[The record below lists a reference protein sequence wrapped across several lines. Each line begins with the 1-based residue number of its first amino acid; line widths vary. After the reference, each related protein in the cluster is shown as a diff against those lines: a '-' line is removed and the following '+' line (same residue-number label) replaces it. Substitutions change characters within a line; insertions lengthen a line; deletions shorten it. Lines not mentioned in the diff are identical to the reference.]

1 MAVVR
6 FLAVYPLIGTKHK
19 PSPLRLRERSV
30 YYWWWAYLRRNQD
43 YLACCAAGGAGPLAS
58 LYADFGDV
66 REDDFRSW
74 WGGKEQ
80 RGAYLFGERPNDF
93 FIKKIDSSSD
103 HDPAWDNDET
113 TLVIAVNL
121 GIGRRKLQQTFARL
135 LISEHPGR
143 RGRPAM
149 GKVKSTARYPLY
161 RNFAVHNLKM
171 MLAAYDVWLENQR
184 LPIKDR
190 KTQWQLGE
198 QIKLLPSQVTT
209 KNDLDAVNK
218 KNAMSAAFNRALKN
232 ARNII
237 ANTARGEFPNNAS
250 IS

>member
-1 MAVVR
+1 
-6 FLAVYPLIGTKHK
+6 
-19 PSPLRLRERSV
+19 
-30 YYWWWAYLRRNQD
+30 
-43 YLACCAAGGAGPLAS
+43 
-58 LYADFGDV
+58 
-66 REDDFRSW
+66 
-74 WGGKEQ
+74 
-80 RGAYLFGERPNDF
+80 
-93 FIKKIDSSSD
+93 
-103 HDPAWDNDET
+103 
-113 TLVIAVNL
+113 
-121 GIGRRKLQQTFARL
+121 
-135 LISEHPGR
+135 
-143 RGRPAM
+143 M

-237 ANTARGEFPNNAS
+237 ANTARGEFPNNTS